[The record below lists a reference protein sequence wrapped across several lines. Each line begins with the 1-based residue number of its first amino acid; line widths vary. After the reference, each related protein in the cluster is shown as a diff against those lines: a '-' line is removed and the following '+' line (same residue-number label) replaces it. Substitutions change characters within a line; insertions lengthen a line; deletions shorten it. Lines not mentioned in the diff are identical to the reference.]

1 MKDKKREL
9 LKKDI
14 NKLKDFL
21 SFLDSEKEKRINR
34 EKWQKEHQK
43 V

>member
-1 MKDKKREL
+1 MKDKKKEL

-14 NKLKDFL
+14 TKLKDFL

>member
-1 MKDKKREL
+1 MKDKKKEL

-21 SFLDSEKEKRINR
+21 SLLDSEKEKRINR